1 MGMLGLTLAL
11 IGVYG
16 VVSFGA
22 TLRTREIGIRV
33 ALGAQPRDVLR
44 LILGQG
50 VRVVTVGILVGLAA
64 SLTMGRV
71 LSRFLPLVNAND
83 WTTFGVIACGLATL
97 ALWACY
103 LPARR
108 ATRVPVMTA
117 LRHE

>member
-1 MGMLGLTLAL
+1 VLAI

-22 TLRTREIGIRV
+22 SLRTREIGIRV

-50 VRVVTVGILVGLAA
+50 LQLVTMGILVGLAA
-64 SLTMGRV
+64 ALAMGRV
-71 LSRFLPLVNAND
+71 LSRFLPLVNATD
-83 WTTFGVIACGLATL
+83 WSTFAGVATGLAAL
-97 ALWACY
+97 AIWACY

>member
-1 MGMLGLTLAL
+1 MGVLGLILA
-11 IGVYG
+11 IVGVYG

-22 TLRTREIGIRV
+22 SMRTREIGIRV
-33 ALGAQPRDVLR
+33 ALGATPPAVLR

-50 VRVVTVGILVGLAA
+50 LQLVVAGVMVGLVAA
-64 SLTMGRV
+64 ALMGRV
-71 LSRFLPLVNAND
+71 LTRFLPLVNASD
-83 WTTFGVIACGLATL
+83 WRTFSAVALGLAAL
-97 ALWACY
+97 AVFACY